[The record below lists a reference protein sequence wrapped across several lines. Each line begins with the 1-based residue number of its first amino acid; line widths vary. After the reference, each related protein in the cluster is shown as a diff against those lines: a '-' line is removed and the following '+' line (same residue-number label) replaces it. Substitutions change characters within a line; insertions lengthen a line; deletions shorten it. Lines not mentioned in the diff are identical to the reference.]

1 MTSPTA
7 PEVVDRGLLHAAV
20 LCGDPDQLARRIAGQ
35 VRATL
40 DDGGAVRIVLGRR
53 GVRAVRDVL
62 GEEVLAAD
70 GARVEFPV
78 PADVAATPPAR
89 RLEGLAPEVRCLLV
103 GRVGANDPGPD
114 AELDEETI
122 TLLLADAP
130 ATVLCVYDP
139 ADPAE
144 LARARRTHPWLL
156 GEDGFAANPDFRP
169 PSATSPVPAG
179 LLGSSVATL
188 PVPDGAALSALRE
201 QVAAVAREA
210 GLDPERTEAI
220 VLAAHEAMLLASG
233 ADLRSDLRS
242 DLPPGEH
249 VLDVRVTPA
258 AVITECRGTPPSGT
272 PSVTVLPGED
282 PRFAHLR
289 RFCDRATAHADRDGR
304 LVRVLTGT
312 P

>member
-1 MTSPTA
+1 VTTEPA
-7 PEVVDRGLLHAAV
+7 DAAGGLLHAAV
-20 LCGDPDQLARRIAGQ
+20 LCSDPEELARRIDDR

-40 DDGGAVRIVLGRR
+40 ADGGAVRIVLGRR

-62 GEEVLAAD
+62 GDD
-70 GARVEFPV
+70 GGRVDFPV

-89 RLEGLAPEVRCLLV
+89 RLDGLTGETRTLLV
-103 GRVGANDPGPD
+103 GRVCADDPGPD
-114 AELDEETI
+114 GELGEEAI

-139 ADPAE
+139 AEPDE
-144 LARARRTHPWLL
+144 HARALRTHPWLL
-156 GEDGFAANPDFRP
+156 TADGLAPNPGFRP

-179 LLGSSVATL
+179 VLGASVATL
-188 PVPDGAALSALRE
+188 PVPDGAALSALRRR
-201 QVAAVAREA
+201 VAAVAREA

-233 ADLRSDLRS
+233 ADLRSDL
-242 DLPPGEH
+242 PPGEH
-249 VLDVRVTPA
+249 VVDVRVTPA
-258 AVITECRGTPPSGT
+258 AVVTECRGTPPSGN
-272 PSVTVLPGED
+272 PPVPLLPGED

-289 RFCDRATAHADRDGR
+289 RFCDHATAHADREGR